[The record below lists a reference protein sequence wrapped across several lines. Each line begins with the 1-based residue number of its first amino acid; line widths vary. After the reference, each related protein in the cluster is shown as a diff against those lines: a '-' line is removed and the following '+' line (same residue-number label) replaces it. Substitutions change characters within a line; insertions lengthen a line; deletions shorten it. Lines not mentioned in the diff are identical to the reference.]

1 MSQRISTYKFQ
12 TEARQ
17 ILDLMIHSV
26 YSNKDIFLRELV
38 SNASD
43 ALDKLRLQALTN
55 QEFAPLVDDLHIR
68 IEKDENKHSLA
79 VIDNGIG
86 MNREEIREFI
96 GTIARSGTR
105 EYLELIRGMKDR
117 PIAEELI
124 GQFGVGFYSSFMVSR
139 RVTLI
144 SRKAGEEKA
153 WKWCSKG
160 DGSYTLEETSRDS
173 NGTTVILELFDE
185 EEEKG
190 IRDYTDEWVIRT
202 IIRKYS
208 DFIAYPIKFSS
219 PGTDEK
225 GEKIIEDKVLNS
237 MKALW
242 MKDESK
248 VSNEEYNEF
257 YRHIT
262 HDWTDPMHRFS
273 FSMEG
278 VTEFRGLLYIPSKAP
293 SDLFFSQPEEGIHLY
308 IKRVF
313 IMNDCR
319 ALIPDYL
326 RFVRGVIDSEDLPL
340 NVSREILQDDPRLTM
355 IRKNTTRRVLREL
368 KKIMDDDT
376 SSYLGFWK
384 EFGSVLKEGIL
395 QDRDNH
401 ETILDLSLFRS
412 TVRDEPFPLGQYIE
426 RMKEGQE
433 GIYYLSGQEMEKLK
447 NAPAMEAFNDAGFEV
462 LLLTDPID
470 EIIVNTITSFREKPF
485 LSVTDGRITPKG
497 RKEDMLDGIP
507 EEKKRD
513 IQLLVDQVKQD
524 LNEKV
529 EDVRIS
535 ERLTNSM
542 ACLVTGHEKSVSPK
556 MQKILKAMGQE
567 VPHQK
572 RILEVNPDHP
582 VINLMADLVRSGSE
596 EELLKQVAYLIY
608 EQAVISEG
616 GEIEDPAHFSRDLSN
631 ILFNALRKG
640 SSGNA
645 G

>member
-1 MSQRISTYKFQ
+1 
-12 TEARQ
+12 
-17 ILDLMIHSV
+17 D
-26 YSNKDIFLRELV
+26 
-38 SNASD
+38 
-43 ALDKLRLQALTN
+43 
-55 QEFAPLVDDLHIR
+55 
-68 IEKDENKHSLA
+68 
-79 VIDNGIG
+79 
-86 MNREEIREFI
+86 
-96 GTIARSGTR
+96 GT
-105 EYLELIRGMKDR
+105 
-117 PIAEELI
+117 
-124 GQFGVGFYSSFMVSR
+124 
-139 RVTLI
+139 
-144 SRKAGEEKA
+144 
-153 WKWCSKG
+153 
-160 DGSYTLEETSRDS
+160 YTLEETTRST
-173 NGTTVILELFDE
+173 NGTTVILDLLDAD
-185 EEEKG
+185 EEKG
-190 IRDYTDEWVIRT
+190 IKDYTDEWVIRS

-208 DFIAYPIKFSS
+208 DFIAYPIRFSS
-219 PGTDEK
+219 SGTNEK
-225 GEKIIEDKVLNS
+225 GEKIAEEKVLNS

-242 MKDESK
+242 MKDESQ

-262 HDWTDPMHRFS
+262 HDWTDPIHRFS

-278 VTEFRGLLYIPSKAP
+278 VTEFRGLLYFPSRAP
-293 SDLFFSQPEEGIHLY
+293 SELFVSRPEEGIHLY

-340 NVSREILQDDPRLTM
+340 NVSREILQDDPRLAM

-368 KKIMDDDT
+368 KKIMEDDN
-376 SSYLGFWK
+376 SRYLEFWN

-412 TVRDEPFPLGQYIE
+412 TVQDEPFPLEQYMT
-426 RMKEGQE
+426 RMKEDQE

-447 NAPAMEAFNDAGFEV
+447 NAPAMEAFNDEGFEV

-485 LSVTDGRITPKG
+485 LSVTDGRISPKG
-497 RKEDMLDGIP
+497 SKEDVLGKIP
-507 EEKKRD
+507 EER
-513 IQLLVDQVKQD
+513 KQD
-524 LNEKV
+524 IHLLIDQIRKDLSEKV

-535 ERLTNSM
+535 GRLTNSL
-542 ACLVTGHEKSVSPK
+542 ACLVTDHEHSVSPK
-556 MQKILKAMGQE
+556 MQKILKAMGQQ

-582 VINLMADLVRSGSE
+582 IINVMTDLQRSGSE
-596 EELLKQVAYLIY
+596 EELLEQVAFLIY

-616 GEIEDPAHFSRDLSN
+616 GEIEDPAHFSRNLSN
-631 ILFNALRKG
+631 ILLTALRKV